1 MAIKK
6 IGVLTSGGDASGM
19 NAAIRSVVRLAVHNK
34 LEVAGILRGYEGL
47 IDEEIITM
55 NHRSVSN
62 IISRG
67 GTILKTARSARFMTE
82 EWQQRA
88 VEVLKKNNIDGL
100 ILIGGDGTYRGGHA
114 LAGKWKIPVIGVPGT
129 IDNDLNGTDWTIGAD
144 TAINVALDAIDKI
157 RDTAT
162 SMERIFVV
170 EVMGRESGFIALQ
183 VALGGGAEEL
193 IIPERKFD
201 IPSMCHE
208 IVDGNIRGKVSWIII
223 TAEGA
228 IGGHELAK
236 KITEST
242 DLETRVV
249 VLGHVQRGGSPTAQD
264 RNLASRLGATAVEL
278 LLKGETDKAVGIVAG
293 RLSIVSFEEATKPK
307 PIKVDE
313 FYRLIKILT

>member
-1 MAIKK
+1 MKK

-19 NAAIRSVVRLAVHNK
+19 NAAIRAVVRFAIYNK
-34 LEVAGILRGYEGL
+34 LEVVGILRGYEGL
-47 IDEEIITM
+47 INEEIIPM

-62 IISRG
+62 IINRG
-67 GTILKTARSARFMTE
+67 GTILKTARSERFMTDE
-82 EWQQRA
+82 GQQRA
-88 VEVLKKNNIDGL
+88 VEVIKKNKIDGL
-100 ILIGGDGTYRGGHA
+100 VLVGGDGTYRGGHV
-114 LAGKWKIPVIGVPGT
+114 LSTKWNIPCIGVPGT

-170 EVMGRESGFIALQ
+170 EVMGRDSGFIAIQ
-183 VALGGGAEEL
+183 VALGSGSEEVV
-193 IIPERKFD
+193 IPEKKFD
-201 IPSMCHE
+201 LSSMCHE

-228 IGGHELAK
+228 MKAQELAQ
-236 KITEST
+236 KITENT

-264 RNLASRLGATAVEL
+264 RNLATRLGAASVEL
-278 LLKGETDKAVGIVAG
+278 LLKGELDKAVG
-293 RLSIVSFEEATKPK
+293 LVSDKLNVVSLEEAIKPK